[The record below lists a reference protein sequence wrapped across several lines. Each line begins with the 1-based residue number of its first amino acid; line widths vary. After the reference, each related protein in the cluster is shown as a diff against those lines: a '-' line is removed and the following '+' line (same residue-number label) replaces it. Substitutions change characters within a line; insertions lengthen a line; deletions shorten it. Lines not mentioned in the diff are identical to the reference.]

1 MLQVGSSR
9 ILVVEDD
16 PLIQR
21 MIQAVLKE
29 EGYRIDFAGDGAAAQ
44 KQFQLH
50 SYDLVLLD
58 LGLPDVSGFDLVP
71 VFSKVSC
78 ALIVLTARDTESD
91 EVLSLELGADD
102 YLRKPFDHQVL
113 RARIRK
119 ALKRRQSQS
128 DGAEISGDTVTI
140 GPWQFD
146 PGRQSLI
153 DDKGEATT
161 LTQTECD
168 LLSILIQ
175 NAGATLS
182 RDQLCEMALKREWQP
197 GDRSIDVL
205 INRLR
210 KKLEEQPNDPKHII
224 TVRPVGYRFD
234 SSL

>member
-1 MLQVGSSR
+1 MLQLNSSR

-29 EGYRIDFAGDGAAAQ
+29 EGYRMDFAGDGAAAQ
-44 KQFQLH
+44 RQFQNH
-50 SYDLVLLD
+50 AFDLILLD

-71 VFSKVSC
+71 VFSRSHS

-102 YLRKPFDHQVL
+102 YIRKPFDHQVL

-119 ALKRRQSQS
+119 ALKHRQAQAQAPL
-128 DGAEISGDTVTI
+128 DGDELFAI
-140 GPWQFD
+140 GRWRFD
-146 PGRQSLI
+146 PGRQTLMG
-153 DDKGEATT
+153 DNGETAP

-168 LLSILIQ
+168 LLSTLIRHA
-175 NAGATLS
+175 NSTLS
-182 RDQLCEMALKREWQP
+182 RDQLCEMVLNREWQP
-197 GDRSIDVL
+197 GDRTVDVL

-210 KKLEEQPNDPKHII
+210 KKLESTPNSPKHIV
-224 TVRPVGYRFD
+224 TVRPVGYRFE
-234 SSL
+234 SRT